1 MTDFPTAYITGMTR
15 SLRSA
20 VLATESPFSFVQ
32 QVQDTGG
39 ERWEFSLQLLVEG
52 LGFEA
57 FANSVINKR
66 REFHLALPKA
76 TRQISGNPVPVT
88 SAAAAGASTLVLS
101 GIWDGWS
108 PKAGDFISIYQGA
121 RHRLHQLTADA
132 PPDGSG
138 VATLQIVPRLRAAVV
153 ANTSVQVQAPKVTLR
168 AMGKAPASI
177 GHVVHQFSIEAVEA
191 L

>member
-15 SLRSA
+15 ALRSA

-39 ERWEFSLQLLVEG
+39 ERWEVSIDVLVQG

-57 FANSVINKR
+57 FANAVINKR
-66 REFHLALPKA
+66 REFHLAVPKA
-76 TRQISGNPVPVT
+76 ARKAIGTPVIVAA
-88 SAAAAGASTLVLS
+88 AAAAGASSLVLS
-101 GIWDGWS
+101 GTWGGWS
-108 PKAGDFISIYQGA
+108 PRAGDFISIYHGG
-121 RHRLHQLTADA
+121 RHRLYQLQADA
-132 PPDGSG
+132 PPNGSG
-138 VATLQIVPRLRAAVV
+138 VATVSIQPRLRAAV
-153 ANTSVQVQAPKVTLR
+153 AADLSVEVQAPKVTLR
-168 AMGKAPASI
+168 AVTKAPASI

>member
-20 VLATESPFSFVQ
+20 VLVTESPFSFVQ

-39 ERWEFSLQLLVEG
+39 ERWEFSLDLMVED

-57 FANSVINKR
+57 FANGVINKR
-66 REFHLALPKA
+66 REFHLAVPKA
-76 TRQISGNPVPVT
+76 ARKISGTPVLVA
-88 SAAAAGASTLVLS
+88 SAAAAGASSLVLS
-101 GIWDGWS
+101 GAWDGWS
-108 PKAGDFISIYQGA
+108 PKAGDFISIEHGA
-121 RHRLHQLTADA
+121 RHRLYQVLADA
-132 PPDGSG
+132 APNGSG
-138 VATLQIVPRLRAAVV
+138 VATVSILPRLRAAVEADTPV
-153 ANTSVQVQAPKVTLR
+153 EVQAPKVTLR
-168 AMGKAPASI
+168 ATSPAPATI